1 MRNRASRWAASLLAL
16 TLPSLAWA
24 QAWAQVP
31 TVERTARGQA
41 DKDIQVGVY
50 INVLQNCTSGPLPGI
65 RLVSPPTHGHVTV
78 KKGKLNGTN
87 YKQCLAL
94 EVPGYVAIYRS
105 APGFSGT
112 DALVIEVTYPGGRSE
127 LQRITVQVRSVGQV
141 T

>member
-16 TLPSLAWA
+16 TLPSLAL
-24 QAWAQVP
+24 AQVP

-41 DKDIQVGVY
+41 NKDIQVGVY
-50 INVLQNCTSGPLPGI
+50 INVLQNCTSGPLPGL
-65 RLVSPPTHGHVTV
+65 RLVSPPTHGKVTV

-127 LQRITVQVRSVGQV
+127 LQKITVQVRSVGQV

>member
-1 MRNRASRWAASLLAL
+1 MQPRNRASRWAASLLAL

-24 QAWAQVP
+24 QVP
-31 TVERTARGQA
+31 TVQRTAKGLA

-65 RLVSPPTHGHVTV
+65 RLVSPPTHGKVVV
-78 KKGKLNGTN
+78 KKGQLNGTN

-94 EVPGYVAIYRS
+94 EVPGYVATYRS
-105 APGFSGT
+105 APGFSGI
-112 DALVIEVTYPGGRSE
+112 DAMMIEVTYSGGRSE
-127 LQRITVQVRSVGQV
+127 LQKITVEVRSTGQV